1 MVGEGPYYGEMQ
13 QEMRGTQALFTG
25 YLTGENL
32 AAVYASCDL
41 FLFPSTTDT
50 FGNVVLEAQASGIPV
65 VVSDVGGPRENVIS
79 GETGLVVPATEENLT
94 RAVLELVA
102 HPRRLREM
110 GRAARRYVESRAFS
124 DAFLATW
131 EMYGAA

>member
-1 MVGEGPYYGEMQ
+1 MVGDGPYFEDMQ
-13 QEMRGTQALFTG
+13 RELAGTWTVFTG
-25 YLTGENL
+25 YLTGEDL

-65 VVSDVGGPRENVIS
+65 IVSDLGGPKENLIP
-79 GETGLVVPATEENLT
+79 GETGLMVPADEKSLT
-94 RAVLELVA
+94 RAVLELA
-102 HPRRLREM
+102 EDPLRLREM
-110 GRAARRYVESRAFS
+110 GRAARRYVESRAFA

-131 EMYGAA
+131 EM